1 MKNRAIR
8 TAMFKAGLTQH
19 QLADLL
25 ECSQSTVSAMLKCEL
40 SRAEQKRIVE
50 LIKGCGT
57 DHEAS

>member
-8 TAMFKAGLTQH
+8 TAMFKTGLTQH

-50 LIKGCGT
+50 LIKSYGA
-57 DHEAS
+57 DHEAD